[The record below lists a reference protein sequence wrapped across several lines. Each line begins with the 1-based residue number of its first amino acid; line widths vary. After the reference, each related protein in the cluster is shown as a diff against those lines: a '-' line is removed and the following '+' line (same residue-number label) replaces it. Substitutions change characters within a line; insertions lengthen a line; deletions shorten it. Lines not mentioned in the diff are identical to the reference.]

1 MASDDDI
8 ASRLHTWAL
17 QEMHFHPQGRHVNT
31 PLPNASQFKQI
42 FRGPSADF
50 WKFVLSRVRSAQTV
64 KKVKGNLGLKR
75 HADKSYK
82 VKYKTGNKFDE
93 EKENLLEQRNK
104 LTGEVTSLF
113 TDINH
118 LENDFKR
125 LEQEV
130 VEAETRYQT
139 SCNEIS
145 ILRRQRALVQTYSLQ
160 TNDTAKHYEEYTKK
174 ITTQADKLLNKAKK
188 GSEYYSRKRSSTDD
202 DHYSSSLETR
212 QGKQVRET
220 CEAIGS
226 FLQKMLQG
234 EFGTDKTVFQ
244 SKKDIIWK
252 SVEELL
258 SEFSVTQILNAL
270 VTNTQESAFTLRDMT
285 SKVDIRRDA
294 EKLRFK
300 YERTGQLR
308 DESNPPNILQ
318 SVHQLLEEN
327 QVNQIKRFV
336 ETEKFCNETWKLE
349 QRFAEVKEEIDTK
362 LQFVFKNHKDLKL
375 ARELIECDIDLV
387 GRKAILASLNCEA
400 NNLRELISKSLKD
413 KDIICAKFQRIQDF
427 KQIVERKQ
435 NLIQV
440 LARQNYNAKSR
451 LEDQRKEI
459 DQYINKSLSTHF
471 TETQSLTIG
480 LHGSVVDEIDKFTAL
495 ALPNLLFTV
504 VNESALKTPISDIS
518 INQTTNPS
526 YQQLQQLLDTVQFP
540 PYKAP
545 ECILL
550 HCLKMKY
557 EDTLKKINWSD
568 EDISSSEIEEL
579 CRNVHEHDQKLL
591 DKMLPL
597 LNQRINS
604 TGKALADCV
613 HVKDTISEWWNQPA
627 QYVVPW
633 VKVEGNSL
641 QNWKEKGFTAIT
653 VISEEKMK
661 IGNCKRH

>member
-627 QYVVPW
+627 QYIVPW
-633 VKVEGNSL
+633 VKVKGNSL
-641 QNWKEKGFTAIT
+641 QNWKEKWTILT
-653 VISEEKMK
+653 TKL
-661 IGNCKRH
+661 RHMMVKQH

>member
-1 MASDDDI
+1 M
-8 ASRLHTWAL
+8 
-17 QEMHFHPQGRHVNT
+17 
-31 PLPNASQFKQI
+31 
-42 FRGPSADF
+42 
-50 WKFVLSRVRSAQTV
+50 
-64 KKVKGNLGLKR
+64 
-75 HADKSYK
+75 
-82 VKYKTGNKFDE
+82 
-93 EKENLLEQRNK
+93 
-104 LTGEVTSLF
+104 
-113 TDINH
+113 
-118 LENDFKR
+118 
-125 LEQEV
+125 
-130 VEAETRYQT
+130 
-139 SCNEIS
+139 
-145 ILRRQRALVQTYSLQ
+145 
-160 TNDTAKHYEEYTKK
+160 
-174 ITTQADKLLNKAKK
+174 
-188 GSEYYSRKRSSTDD
+188 
-202 DHYSSSLETR
+202 
-212 QGKQVRET
+212 
-220 CEAIGS
+220 
-226 FLQKMLQG
+226 
-234 EFGTDKTVFQ
+234 
-244 SKKDIIWK
+244 
-252 SVEELL
+252 
-258 SEFSVTQILNAL
+258 
-270 VTNTQESAFTLRDMT
+270 
-285 SKVDIRRDA
+285 
-294 EKLRFK
+294 
-300 YERTGQLR
+300 
-308 DESNPPNILQ
+308 
-318 SVHQLLEEN
+318 
-327 QVNQIKRFV
+327 
-336 ETEKFCNETWKLE
+336 E
-349 QRFAEVKEEIDTK
+349 QRFAELKEEIDTK

-413 KDIICAKFQRIQDF
+413 KDILCAKFQRIQDF

-459 DQYINKSLSTHF
+459 DQYINKSLSTHL
-471 TETQSLTIG
+471 TETQSLTSG
-480 LHGSVVDEIDKFTAL
+480 LHESVVDEIDKFTAL

-545 ECILL
+545 ECLLL

-568 EDISSSEIEEL
+568 EDISSSQIEEL
-579 CRNVHEHDQKLL
+579 CKNVHEHDQKLL

-641 QNWKEKGFTAIT
+641 QNWKEKWTILT
-653 VISEEKMK
+653 TKLRQMMVKQ
-661 IGNCKRH
+661 H

>member
-1 MASDDDI
+1 MTEPVIHTVLFTFLVFLVEA
-8 ASRLHTWAL
+8 ASRPNIVVIVADDLGWNDVSFHGSDQISTPHLDELAYKGVLLKNYYVSPICTPTRGAL
-17 QEMHFHPQGRHVNT
+17 MSGRHPIHTGLQSGVIVGSQPYGLPLNLTIMPQWLKQLGYRTHMVGKWHLGFFRKEYT
-31 PLPNASQFKQI
+31 PLY
-42 FRGPSADF
+42 RGFESHYGYYLGCGDYYDHSSEATPDYFGYDF
-50 WKFVLSRVRSAQTV
+50 WRNDTIDYTSIGQYSTDIFTKEAVNIINNHNPSEPLFLYLPYQAVHS
-64 KKVKGNLGLKR
+64 GNLPDGNPLQAPQKYIKRFPHIKNSKRRTYAGMVSALDDAVGTVVDALKSQGLY
-75 HADKSYK
+75 DNS
-82 VKYKTGNKFDE
+82 VI
-93 EKENLLEQRNK
+93 
-104 LTGEVTSLF
+104 LF
-113 TDINH
+113 TTDNGGPANGFDGNAANNFP
-118 LENDFKR
+118 LR
-125 LEQEV
+125 L
-130 VEAETRYQT
+130 
-139 SCNEIS
+139 
-145 ILRRQRALVQTYSLQ
+145 
-160 TNDTAKHYEEYTKK
+160 
-174 ITTQADKLLNKAKK
+174 
-188 GSEYYSRKRSSTDD
+188 
-202 DHYSSSLETR
+202 
-212 QGKQVRET
+212 
-220 CEAIGS
+220 
-226 FLQKMLQG
+226 
-234 EFGTDKTVFQ
+234 
-244 SKKDIIWK
+244 
-252 SVEELL
+252 
-258 SEFSVTQILNAL
+258 
-270 VTNTQESAFTLRDMT
+270 
-285 SKVDIRRDA
+285 
-294 EKLRFK
+294 
-300 YERTGQLR
+300 
-308 DESNPPNILQ
+308 
-318 SVHQLLEEN
+318 EN

-387 GRKAILASLNCEA
+387 GNKAILASLNCEA

-413 KDIICAKFQRIQDF
+413 KDILCAKFQRIQDF

-459 DQYINKSLSTHF
+459 DQYIAKSLSTHF
-471 TETQSLTIG
+471 TETKTLTSG

-518 INQTTNPS
+518 INQTTNLS

-568 EDISSSEIEEL
+568 EDISSSQIEEL
-579 CRNVHEHDQKLL
+579 CKNVHEHDQKLL

-633 VKVEGNSL
+633 VNVEGNSL
-641 QNWKEKGFTAIT
+641 QNWKEKWTILT
-653 VISEEKMK
+653 TKLRQMMVKQ
-661 IGNCKRH
+661 H

>member
-1 MASDDDI
+1 MENTTWYSHLKKDINAVEKVQMKATKLIPDIQHLSYDIKIAMASDEDI
-8 ASRLHTWAL
+8 ASRLHNWAL

-31 PLPNASQFKQI
+31 PLPNASQFKQ
-42 FRGPSADF
+42 
-50 WKFVLSRVRSAQTV
+50 TV
-64 KKVKGNLGLKR
+64 KKVKGNLGLKK

-93 EKENLLEQRNK
+93 EKEKLLEQRNK
-104 LTGEVTSLF
+104 L
-113 TDINH
+113 
-118 LENDFKR
+118 
-125 LEQEV
+125 EQEV
-130 VEAETRYQT
+130 VDAETRYQT

-145 ILRRQRALVQTYSLQ
+145 VLRRQRALVQTYSLQ

-174 ITTQADKLLNKAKK
+174 ITIQADKLMNKAKK

-244 SKKDIIWK
+244 SKKDILWK

-308 DESNPPNILQ
+308 DESHPPNILQ

-375 ARELIECDIDLV
+375 ARKLIECDIDLV
-387 GRKAILASLNCEA
+387 GNKAILASLNCEA

-413 KDIICAKFQRIQDF
+413 KDILCAKFQRIQDF

-459 DQYINKSLSTHF
+459 DQYIAKSLSTHF
-471 TETQSLTIG
+471 TETQSLTSG

-504 VNESALKTPISDIS
+504 VTESALKTPISDIS

-568 EDISSSEIEEL
+568 EDISSSQIEEL
-579 CRNVHEHDQKLL
+579 CKNVHEHDQKLL

-641 QNWKEKGFTAIT
+641 QNWKEKWTILT
-653 VISEEKMK
+653 TKLRQMMVKQ
-661 IGNCKRH
+661 H

>member
-557 EDTLKKINWSD
+557 EDTLKKIKWSD
-568 EDISSSEIEEL
+568 EDISSSQIEEL
-579 CRNVHEHDQKLL
+579 CKNVHEHDQKLL

-641 QNWKEKGFTAIT
+641 QNWKEKWIILTT
-653 VISEEKMK
+653 KLRQMMVK
-661 IGNCKRH
+661 HH

>member
-557 EDTLKKINWSD
+557 EDTLKKINWCD
-568 EDISSSEIEEL
+568 EDISSSQIEEL
-579 CRNVHEHDQKLL
+579 CKNVHEHDQKLL
-591 DKMLPL
+591 DKMFPL

-613 HVKDTISEWWNQPA
+613 HVKDTTSEWWNQPA

-641 QNWKEKGFTAIT
+641 QNWKEKWIILTT
-653 VISEEKMK
+653 KLRQMMVK
-661 IGNCKRH
+661 HH

>member
-1 MASDDDI
+1 MASDEDL

-42 FRGPSADF
+42 FRGPTADF

-93 EKENLLEQRNK
+93 EKEKLLEQRNK

-130 VEAETRYQT
+130 VDAETRYQT

-145 ILRRQRALVQTYSLQ
+145 VLRRQRALVQTYSLQ

-174 ITTQADKLLNKAKK
+174 ITIQADKLMNKAKK

-234 EFGTDKTVFQ
+234 EFGTDKSVFQ
-244 SKKDIIWK
+244 SKKDTLWK

-308 DESNPPNILQ
+308 DESHPPNILQ

-387 GRKAILASLNCEA
+387 GNKAILASLNCEA

-413 KDIICAKFQRIQDF
+413 KDILCAKFQRIQDF

-471 TETQSLTIG
+471 TETQSLTSG

-568 EDISSSEIEEL
+568 EDISSSQIEEL
-579 CRNVHEHDQKLL
+579 CKNVHEHDQKLL

-641 QNWKEKGFTAIT
+641 QNWKEKWTILT
-653 VISEEKMK
+653 TKLRQMMVKQ
-661 IGNCKRH
+661 H

>member
-557 EDTLKKINWSD
+557 EDTLKKIKWSD
-568 EDISSSEIEEL
+568 EDISSSQIEEL
-579 CRNVHEHDQKLL
+579 CKNVHEHDQKLL
-591 DKMLPL
+591 DKMFPL

-613 HVKDTISEWWNQPA
+613 HVKDTTSEWWNQPA

-641 QNWKEKGFTAIT
+641 QNWKEKWIILTT
-653 VISEEKMK
+653 KLRQMMVK
-661 IGNCKRH
+661 HH

>member
-557 EDTLKKINWSD
+557 EDTLKKIKWSD
-568 EDISSSEIEEL
+568 EDISSSQIEEL
-579 CRNVHEHDQKLL
+579 CKNVHEHDQKLL

-613 HVKDTISEWWNQPA
+613 HVKDTISE
-627 QYVVPW
+627 
-633 VKVEGNSL
+633 
-641 QNWKEKGFTAIT
+641 
-653 VISEEKMK
+653 
-661 IGNCKRH
+661 

>member
-613 HVKDTISEWWNQPA
+613 HVKDTISE
-627 QYVVPW
+627 
-633 VKVEGNSL
+633 
-641 QNWKEKGFTAIT
+641 
-653 VISEEKMK
+653 
-661 IGNCKRH
+661 

>member
-557 EDTLKKINWSD
+557 EDTLKKIKWSD
-568 EDISSSEIEEL
+568 EDISSSQIEEL
-579 CRNVHEHDQKLL
+579 CKNVHEHDQKLL

-641 QNWKEKGFTAIT
+641 QNWKEKWTILT
-653 VISEEKMK
+653 TKLRQMMVKQ
-661 IGNCKRH
+661 H

>member
-504 VNESALKTPISDIS
+504 VNESALKIPISDIS

-526 YQQLQQLLDTVQFP
+526 YQQLQQL
-540 PYKAP
+540 
-545 ECILL
+545 
-550 HCLKMKY
+550 
-557 EDTLKKINWSD
+557 
-568 EDISSSEIEEL
+568 
-579 CRNVHEHDQKLL
+579 
-591 DKMLPL
+591 
-597 LNQRINS
+597 
-604 TGKALADCV
+604 
-613 HVKDTISEWWNQPA
+613 
-627 QYVVPW
+627 
-633 VKVEGNSL
+633 
-641 QNWKEKGFTAIT
+641 
-653 VISEEKMK
+653 
-661 IGNCKRH
+661 

>member
-1 MASDDDI
+1 MDKNGRKKAMASDEDV

-31 PLPNASQFKQI
+31 PLPNANQFKQI
-42 FRGPSADF
+42 FRGPTADF
-50 WKFVLSRVRSAQTV
+50 WKFVLSRVRSAQ
-64 KKVKGNLGLKR
+64 KR

-93 EKENLLEQRNK
+93 EKEKLLEQRNK

-145 ILRRQRALVQTYSLQ
+145 VLRRQRALVQTYSLQ

-174 ITTQADKLLNKAKK
+174 ITIQADKLMNKAKK

-244 SKKDIIWK
+244 SKKDILWK

-308 DESNPPNILQ
+308 DESHPPNILQ

-387 GRKAILASLNCEA
+387 GNKAILASLNCEA

-413 KDIICAKFQRIQDF
+413 KDILCAKFQRIQDF

-459 DQYINKSLSTHF
+459 DQYIAKSLSTHF
-471 TETQSLTIG
+471 TETQTLTSG
-480 LHGSVVDEIDKFTAL
+480 LNGSVVDEIDKFTAL

-568 EDISSSEIEEL
+568 EDISSSQIEEL
-579 CRNVHEHDQKLL
+579 CKNVHEHDQKLL

-613 HVKDTISEWWNQPA
+613 HVKDTINEWWNQPA

-641 QNWKEKGFTAIT
+641 QSWKEKWTILT
-653 VISEEKMK
+653 TKLRQMMVKQ
-661 IGNCKRH
+661 H